1 MKGEIRG
8 LSVRNEQSVV
18 KRQSAGET
26 RHKMKLEM
34 MNLDS
39 ADGYVGAVYTK
50 AVSTYDY
57 QA

>member
-1 MKGEIRG
+1 MRG